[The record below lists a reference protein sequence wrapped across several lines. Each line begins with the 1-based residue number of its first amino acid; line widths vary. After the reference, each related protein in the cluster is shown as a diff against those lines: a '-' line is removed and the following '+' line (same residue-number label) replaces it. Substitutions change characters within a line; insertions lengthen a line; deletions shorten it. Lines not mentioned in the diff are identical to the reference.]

1 MDLDQDLIN
10 GQTAI
15 YRFQCH
21 RWASTWGQTENAA
34 TPSKPIKQ
42 WIHSKAMCNPS
53 YWGID
58 TWHHEQVSY
67 SRDDSV
73 SEKYNSV
80 MLDGIHSTNKLDC
93 AVSRLRYH

>member
-1 MDLDQDLIN
+1 
-10 GQTAI
+10 
-15 YRFQCH
+15 
-21 RWASTWGQTENAA
+21 
-34 TPSKPIKQ
+34 
-42 WIHSKAMCNPS
+42 MCNPS

-80 MLDGIHSTNKLDC
+80 MLDGINSTNKLDC